1 MWQFVFNHEFFF
13 SVIGFLR
20 KVYGILT
27 AQLTLTVIVAA
38 IFMYS
43 EGIKGFVQSRWMY
56 NIVRGHSK

>member
-1 MWQFVFNHEFFF
+1 MWQFVFNRDIFL

-56 NIVRGHSK
+56 NVVRGHSK